1 MSEKEKPLPPSKRPK
16 TNIRRKKSR
25 RTAAPNTDI
34 ALDGEPKLRMG
45 RPTLLTKE
53 VQEEIT
59 EYLRAGVPQKYAART
74 LRISDEVFMSW
85 MREGAKAKKG
95 TALRVLYEAAEQAK
109 AENVTRNVQVIA
121 NAALESPQ
129 WAAWVLER
137 CAREEFGSRP
147 TAESSTQV
155 IQIGVH
161 IERQVIVASPV
172 TAQQHSHTQHGLV
185 QKGVTIDV
193 PILAAAK

>member
-1 MSEKEKPLPPSKRPK
+1 MSGIEETPKPKK
-16 TNIRRKKSR
+16 KIKRKKSR
-25 RTAAPNTDI
+25 RRAAPNTDI
-34 ALDGEPKLRMG
+34 ALDGGEKVRMG

-59 EYLRAGVPQKYAART
+59 EYLRAGVPSKYASRT
-74 LRISDEVFMSW
+74 CRISDEVFMKW
-85 MREGAKAKKG
+85 MREGATARKG
-95 TALRVLYEAAEQAK
+95 SALRRFYEAAEQAK
-109 AENVTRNVQVIA
+109 AENVTRNVQIIA

-137 CAREEFGSRP
+137 VARDEFGPRP
-147 TAESSTQV
+147 VAESGTQV

-172 TAQQHSHTQHGLV
+172 TAQAHSHTQHGLV
-185 QKGVTIDV
+185 QKDVTIEL
-193 PILAAAK
+193 PALPAGK